1 MAQVATG
8 TKRELKKKRHHI
20 QSNIVREVNSK
31 ETLRQEDGIFP
42 SQAGIDE
49 NLPLSA
55 VWGIRGCHV
64 L

>member
-8 TKRELKKKRHHI
+8 TKRELNKRHHI

-55 VWGIRGCHV
+55 V
-64 L
+64 